1 MNGPDCTEPVAP
13 EPGPDGERSRW
24 WLSPRLLV
32 IAALVPA
39 VVLLGLLGWAITKP
53 VTTSSGG
60 SNTVFSDFDLEGREA
75 PNFSLQGLDG
85 ATVQLADSRG
95 KVVMV
100 DFWASW
106 CPSCR
111 QEAPHLVE
119 LYEEYRGRGVEFIGV
134 AIWDF
139 PDDLNTYVEQFGLI
153 YPNALDEKGTVA
165 IEYGVVATP
174 EKFFI
179 DRDGNIVRKFVGPTS
194 PELLRHQLDELLES

>member
-1 MNGPDCTEPVAP
+1 MNGPDYTEPVPPAP
-13 EPGPDGERSRW
+13 VSDGERSRW
-24 WLSPRLLV
+24 WLSSRLLV

-39 VVLLGLLGWAITKP
+39 AVLLGLLGWAITKP

-85 ATVQLADSRG
+85 GTVQLADSRG

-194 PELLRHQLDELLES
+194 PELLRQQLDELLES

>member
-1 MNGPDCTEPVAP
+1 
-13 EPGPDGERSRW
+13 
-24 WLSPRLLV
+24 
-32 IAALVPA
+32 
-39 VVLLGLLGWAITKP
+39 
-53 VTTSSGG
+53 
-60 SNTVFSDFDLEGREA
+60 
-75 PNFSLQGLDG
+75 
-85 ATVQLADSRG
+85 
-95 KVVMV
+95 MV

-194 PELLRHQLDELLES
+194 PELLRQQLDELLES

>member
-1 MNGPDCTEPVAP
+1 MNGPDYTEPVAP
-13 EPGPDGERSRW
+13 EPGPDGDRSSW
-24 WLSPRLLV
+24 WLSTRLLV

-39 VVLLGLLGWAITKP
+39 AVLLGLLGWAITKP

-60 SNTVFSDFDLEGREA
+60 SNTVFSDFDLEGRKA
-75 PNFSLQGLDG
+75 PNFSLQRLDG
-85 ATVQLADSRG
+85 GTVQLADSRG

-119 LYEEYRGRGVEFIGV
+119 LYKEYRGRGVEFIGV

-139 PDDLNTYVEQFGLI
+139 PDDLNNYVEQFGLI

-194 PELLRHQLDELLES
+194 PELLRQQLDELLES